1 MSYQAVKRTE
11 SIKAK
16 SVLLSKV
23 LIILV
28 CVSSSGG
35 LQAST
40 EILNN
45 TREEKESL
53 LVGENHLSVQ
63 VEFGGETQYI
73 AEGRD
78 QLDDGGIIWGEMVM
92 EYASIHLYSRLGQ
105 ASRQNYREWQ
115 LGIAYAVFETETF
128 EGIIGLQFVEIY
140 ADERESDAEFISAW
154 AYRGID
160 WVTASI
166 EHTYS
171 LQSNGH
177 FIELSLHGKS
187 VEFSGKGLV
196 TPYVSQA
203 FDFQFANETYNGA
216 NHVQFGFEAR
226 YPLNQELSL
235 FGHMS
240 HVIPQGGI
248 KRDVSFEAKQQTF
261 AGVNISLQF

>member
-1 MSYQAVKRTE
+1 MPYQYVKRAE

-16 SVLLSKV
+16 SALLSKV

-28 CVSSSGG
+28 CLSRSGG

-45 TREEKESL
+45 TGEEKESL

-73 AEGRD
+73 TEGRD

-92 EYASIHLYSRLGQ
+92 EYASIHLYSSLGQ

-115 LGIAYAVFETETF
+115 LGISYDVFETETF
-128 EGIIGLQFVEIY
+128 DGIIGLQFVEIY
-140 ADERESDAEFISAW
+140 GDERESDAEFASAV
-154 AYRGID
+154 AYRGIG
-160 WVTASI
+160 WVTVSI
-166 EHTYS
+166 DHTYS

-187 VEFSGKGLV
+187 VELAGKGLV

-203 FDFQFANETYNGA
+203 FDFQFANEEYNGA
-216 NHVQFGFEAR
+216 NHVQFGIEAR
-226 YPLNQELSL
+226 YPLSQKLSL
-235 FGHMS
+235 SGHMS

-261 AGVNISLQF
+261 AGVSISLQF